1 MSPPRF
7 VERIAPGR
15 TILISLLCAIVLGA
29 LLLALPIAHYD
40 YIPFIDLL
48 FTATSATCVTG
59 LLTIP
64 FNAFTPFG
72 HFILLCLIQIGGL
85 GLITMT
91 IFVISIFMQ
100 VGYGTQILAGQLL
113 ELESWKNIKSLLFF
127 IIKVTAIVECLGAL
141 ATYACIGSY
150 GTVKKTL
157 FVSFFHAVSSF
168 CNAGFTLFTPG
179 IAAFQSNL
187 PMLFTT
193 MLLMFSGGIGFI
205 VILELLNYI
214 RSYFFQRK
222 RAHLSLSTKI
232 VLSITTFLW
241 ITATLIYWT
250 LERDNVFTMLS
261 PITAAIN
268 AAFMGVSTK
277 STGFLTMQPNQLHV
291 ATLFFM
297 LLLSFIGSSP
307 GSTGSGIKTTTFAIF
322 LATIAAA
329 ISTRTS
335 VEIKGRRIA
344 RDQVYK
350 ALAIISLAS
359 MWIIIMTFFMLI
371 TERGL
376 EFFEVFFE
384 VVSAFAT
391 LGISTGITPYLT
403 TFGKCFIML
412 TMIIGRIGPLTVVI
426 ALRRRKELHEYEY
439 PEERVMLG

>member
-1 MSPPRF
+1 MSARF
-7 VERIAPGR
+7 IERIAPGR
-15 TILISLLCAIVLGA
+15 TILVSLVCTIILGA
-29 LLLALPIAHYD
+29 LLLALPAARYHHV
-40 YIPFIDLL
+40 PFIDLL

-64 FNAFTPFG
+64 INAFTPFG
-72 HFILLCLIQIGGL
+72 HFIVLCLIQIGGL

-91 IFVISIFMQ
+91 IFVISMFMQ

-127 IIKVTAIVECLGAL
+127 IIKVTLTAE
-141 ATYACIGSY
+141 CIGTLITYFCISSY
-150 GTVKKTL
+150 ASVKKTL
-157 FVSFFHAVSSF
+157 FVSLFHAVSSF
-168 CNAGFTLFTPG
+168 CNAGFTLFNPSM
-179 IAAFQSNL
+179 APFQSDIK
-187 PMLFTT
+187 MLFITA
-193 MLLMFSGGIGFI
+193 LLMISGGIGFI
-205 VILELLNYI
+205 VILEIINYI
-214 RSYFFQRK
+214 HAYFFQRK
-222 RAHLSLSTKI
+222 RGHISLSTKI
-232 VLSITTFLW
+232 VLTLTTFLW
-241 ITATLIYWT
+241 LTATLMYWT
-250 LERDNVFTMLS
+250 LERDNVFAMLS
-261 PITAAIN
+261 PLIAAAN

-277 STGFLTMQPNQLHV
+277 STGFLTIQPSQLHV

-297 LLLSFIGSSP
+297 LLMAFIGSSP

-329 ISTRTS
+329 VSARTS

-350 ALAIISLAS
+350 ALAIIALAS
-359 MWIIIMTFFMLI
+359 MWIVIMTFFMLI
-371 TERGL
+371 TERGW
-376 EFFEVFFE
+376 EFFDIFFE

-391 LGISTGITPYLT
+391 LGVSTGITQNLT

-426 ALRRRKELHEYEY
+426 ALRRRKEVHEYEF